1 MAIPNISEIRDGK
14 RVITKKPELLLP
26 AGNLEKL
33 KIAIHYGADAVFLGG
48 QEFGLRSNAD
58 NFTIE
63 EIKEGCEFAAKY
75 GADIYVTANI
85 IAHDENFE
93 GLDEFLMALQD
104 AGVRGIIVADPYIIE
119 RCKAVAPK
127 VEVHISTQQSISNY
141 KEVRYWES
149 EGVHRVVLARE
160 TGYEEIKEIREKTD
174 VEIEMFVHGAMCI
187 AYSGRCTLSNYMT
200 ARDSNRGGCCQSCR
214 WNYDLYEE
222 GTDEDTKLFD
232 EGANPYAMS
241 PKDLTLIEAVPEIIE
256 LGIDSL
262 KVEGR
267 MKSIHYVATVASV
280 YRKLIDDYCADP
292 DNFEMTPEYKLELY
306 KCANRDTAMSFFYE
320 IPKYSEQMFGNEG
333 GKKTNYDFVGQVLH
347 YDEETQIATIQQR
360 NFFKTGQEVEFFG
373 PEIDTFRQVIGE
385 IYDEDGELLDAA
397 RHPLQITKRIID
409 ELTQDKVAL
418 IEQDYYYK
426 DQSHMTMDERVKTN
440 YDHPSAF
447 DNELLYNHLLE
458 LIEGKAVELPVY
470 DYVNHTRSKEQ
481 KRQEPKDVIIIEG
494 MFGLYSEKLRELMD
508 IKIFVDT
515 PSDLR
520 ILRRLLR
527 DINER
532 GRTVESVINQYLVS
546 VRPMHEKY
554 IKPTKQHA
562 DIIVPD
568 GGYNDIAIDIL
579 ITKIKSLLAK

>member
-14 RVITKKPELLLP
+14 RVIVKKPELLLP

-63 EIKEGCEFAAKY
+63 EIKEGCDFAKKY

-93 GLDEFLMALQD
+93 GLDEFLIALQE
-104 AGVRGIIVADPYIIE
+104 AGVRGIIVADPFIIE
-119 RCKAVAPK
+119 RCKAVAPN

-141 KEVRYWES
+141 KEVQYWES

-222 GTDEDTKLFD
+222 GQEEDTKLFDEGANPYAMSPKDLTLIEAVPEIIELGIDSLKVEGRMKSIHYVATVASVYRKLIDDYCADPDNFEMTPEYKLELYKCANRDTAMSFFYEIPQYTEQMFGNEGSKKTNVEIEMFVHGAMCIAYSGRCTLSNYMTARDSNRGGCCQSCRWNYDLYEEGVEEDTKLFD

-347 YDEETQIATIQQR
+347 YNEETQIATIQQR

-397 RHPLQITKRIID
+397 RHPLQIIR
-409 ELTQDKVAL
+409 
-418 IEQDYYYK
+418 
-426 DQSHMTMDERVKTN
+426 
-440 YDHPSAF
+440 
-447 DNELLYNHLLE
+447 
-458 LIEGKAVELPVY
+458 
-470 DYVNHTRSKEQ
+470 
-481 KRQEPKDVIIIEG
+481 
-494 MFGLYSEKLRELMD
+494 
-508 IKIFVDT
+508 
-515 PSDLR
+515 
-520 ILRRLLR
+520 
-527 DINER
+527 
-532 GRTVESVINQYLVS
+532 
-546 VRPMHEKY
+546 
-554 IKPTKQHA
+554 
-562 DIIVPD
+562 
-568 GGYNDIAIDIL
+568 
-579 ITKIKSLLAK
+579 TKIDSRVFKSNMMRKEIGR